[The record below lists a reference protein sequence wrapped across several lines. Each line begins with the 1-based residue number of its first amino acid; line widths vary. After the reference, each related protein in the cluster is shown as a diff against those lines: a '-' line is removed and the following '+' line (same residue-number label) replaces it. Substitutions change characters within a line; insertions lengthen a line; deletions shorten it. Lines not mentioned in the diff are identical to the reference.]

1 MGYFPNGCS
10 GMDYQARY
18 CDRCVHDHV
27 EQGCPCWQAHTMW
40 NYEECNKADSV
51 LHRMIPREEDG
62 ENGACVFFV
71 EETPA

>member
-1 MGYFPNGCS
+1 
-10 GMDYQARY
+10 
-18 CDRCVHDHV
+18 
-27 EQGCPCWQAHTMW
+27 MW

-51 LHRMIPREEDG
+51 LHRMIPREEHG